1 MLNIA
6 SIGIGA
12 VTFVLALFAFI
23 PFLGWA
29 NWFLIP
35 MALVG
40 LVLGLVSS
48 WLIGWSLGWPVSVS
62 FGSIAMALG
71 ISAAVGL
78 VFGSYPARRASLL
91 DPIDALR
98 TE

>member
-12 VTFVLALFAFI
+12 VTFFLALFAFI

-35 MALVG
+35 LGLVG
-40 LVLGLVSS
+40 LVLGLLSRSTSGRNVNIFV
-48 WLIGWSLGWPVSVS
+48 LLVCILRLSLG
-62 FGSIAMALG
+62 GG
-71 ISAAVGL
+71 I
-78 VFGSYPARRASLL
+78 F
-91 DPIDALR
+91 
-98 TE
+98 

>member
-6 SIGIGA
+6 SIGVGA

-40 LVLGLVSS
+40 LVLGLVSRS
-48 WLIGWSLGWPVSVS
+48 TGGRNFNILVLIVCIVRLSLG
-62 FGSIAMALG
+62 GG
-71 ISAAVGL
+71 I
-78 VFGSYPARRASLL
+78 F
-91 DPIDALR
+91 
-98 TE
+98 

>member
-40 LVLGLVSS
+40 LVLGLVSRS
-48 WLIGWSLGWPVSVS
+48 TGGRNFNIFVLIVCIVRLSLG
-62 FGSIAMALG
+62 GG
-71 ISAAVGL
+71 I
-78 VFGSYPARRASLL
+78 F
-91 DPIDALR
+91 
-98 TE
+98 

>member
-1 MLNIA
+1 MLNLA

-12 VTFVLALFAFI
+12 VTFFLALFAFL

-40 LVLGLVSS
+40 LVLGVLSRATTGRNFNVFVLVVCFVR
-48 WLIGWSLGWPVSVS
+48 LSLG
-62 FGSIAMALG
+62 GG
-71 ISAAVGL
+71 I
-78 VFGSYPARRASLL
+78 F
-91 DPIDALR
+91 
-98 TE
+98 

>member
-1 MLNIA
+1 MLNLA

-12 VTFVLALFAFI
+12 VTFFLALFAFI

-40 LVLGLVSS
+40 LVLGVLSRATTGRNFNIFVLVVCFVR
-48 WLIGWSLGWPVSVS
+48 LSLG
-62 FGSIAMALG
+62 GG
-71 ISAAVGL
+71 I
-78 VFGSYPARRASLL
+78 F
-91 DPIDALR
+91 
-98 TE
+98 